1 MDAVSRGAY
10 CNGRCV
16 QEVHT
21 VMALCPGGAYCNGAV
36 SRGAYCNGRCVQG
49 CIL

>member
-1 MDAVSRGAY
+1 MALCPGGAYCNGAVSRGAY

-36 SRGAYCNGRCVQG
+36 SRR